1 METTTNTLTPETR
14 SQTPLVDEDMGKL
27 PLAELTLSEDEIRSD
42 LVDHSFLTKKGI
54 MVQFINT
61 NCSGCSPVFGGI
73 RLGLSD
79 IRKAPAYLSKYKRL
93 IRQHAVKAL
102 TQHLQD
108 MQSSLGAGELI
119 NIDEFGMTFT
129 VASVNNLGALMNPGR
144 RQEGPLFFCH
154 FPALV
159 EPFVLAH
166 EDWETGT
173 EREAVH
179 MINCYI
185 HLLPNHQRRNT
196 ILHRLKEEKIAL
208 QAISAASPSVPH
220 AKKPKMSTQTSST
233 TTSHKGHSGPTPVPR
248 PQYNPPHQ
256 STLLMKEIERLNAQ
270 LRLAQGPPFPA
281 LPASSAK
288 TITWPSKDLVPELP
302 DDM

>member
-1 METTTNTLTPETR
+1 METSTSTLVQETR

-27 PLAELTLSEDEIRSD
+27 PLAELTLSDDEVKSD
-42 LVDHSFLTKKGI
+42 LVDHSFLTKKGV

-61 NCSGCSPVFGGI
+61 NCTGCSPVFGGI
-73 RLGLSD
+73 RLGLKD
-79 IRKAPAYLSKYKRL
+79 IRKVPAYLSKYKRL
-93 IRQHAVKAL
+93 IKQHAVKAL

-108 MQSSLGAGELI
+108 MQCSLGAGELI

-129 VASVNNLGALMNPGR
+129 VASVTNIGALMNPGR

-159 EPFVLAH
+159 EPIILAH
-166 EDWETGT
+166 EDWETGA
-173 EREAVH
+173 EREAVYVV
-179 MINCYI
+179 NCYI

-196 ILHRLKEEKIAL
+196 VLQKVKEEKIAL
-208 QAISAASPSVPH
+208 QAISTASTSAPH
-220 AKKPKMSTQTSST
+220 AKKSKMSTQNTSAT
-233 TTSHKGHSGPTPVPR
+233 TNHKGHSGPLPVPR

-256 STLLMKEIERLNAQ
+256 STLLLKEIERLNAQ
-270 LRLAQGPPFPA
+270 LRLTQGPPFPA
-281 LPASSAK
+281 LPAPSMK
-288 TITWPSKDLVPELP
+288 TITWPSKDQGPELP